1 MSGQPTRPHR
11 GRGAG
16 LLTALAA
23 CLIMIAPAAAADPPP
38 AAPATT
44 DDSPSTTATTA
55 PDSSVPTSPAP
66 TSTVPPTTRPAG
78 PATTSR
84 RTTSTSGP
92 ELTTTTVL
100 TDPGADQAGFV
111 TSAAPLIPTATSDPL
126 FHAALTVD
134 DDLRTVALGK
144 LKVLKRASEAR
155 TAGAAASAAQ
165 GVFETAHSVD
175 VAARARLRAAQVEL
189 RATALHAYTGFGS
202 QETALN
208 TPEVEHA
215 TTALPYRTYVEV
227 TVAEAKHR
235 SEAALQAQRRTA
247 ATATAAAARNDRAQS
262 AARAAR
268 TAKRQAA
275 AGLADASKRLLL
287 DRKALDDLIASLPD
301 LAPGTL
307 EKLPKVAKLPPGAQK
322 VASPAGD
329 IIVPAK
335 ADPRT
340 AVALQ
345 FIVAQLGK
353 PYVWGATGPG
363 SYDCSGLMLRS
374 FQAAGVTSM
383 PRVSQAQQVWATPVD
398 VKDVQPGDL
407 VFFGRPAYHVGVY
420 IGGGLMMDAPFTG
433 AYVRVDKVWSSVTSY
448 GRPVWSTPS
457 P

>member
-1 MSGQPTRPHR
+1 MP
-11 GRGAG
+11 GRSPRHA
-16 LLTALAA
+16 
-23 CLIMIAPAAAADPPP
+23 PP
-38 AAPATT
+38 AP
-44 DDSPSTTATTA
+44 PSGRRL
-55 PDSSVPTSPAP
+55 PTS
-66 TSTVPPTTRPAG
+66 
-78 PATTSR
+78 
-84 RTTSTSGP
+84 
-92 ELTTTTVL
+92 
-100 TDPGADQAGFV
+100 
-111 TSAAPLIPTATSDPL
+111 
-126 FHAALTVD
+126 
-134 DDLRTVALGK
+134 
-144 LKVLKRASEAR
+144 R
-155 TAGAAASAAQ
+155 TA
-165 GVFETAHSVD
+165 
-175 VAARARLRAAQVEL
+175 
-189 RATALHAYTGFGS
+189 
-202 QETALN
+202 
-208 TPEVEHA
+208 
-215 TTALPYRTYVEV
+215 
-227 TVAEAKHR
+227 
-235 SEAALQAQRRTA
+235 
-247 ATATAAAARNDRAQS
+247 
-262 AARAAR
+262 
-268 TAKRQAA
+268 
-275 AGLADASKRLLL
+275 SKQLLL

-353 PYVWGATGPG
+353 PYVWGATGPS
-363 SYDCSGLMLRS
+363 SYDCSGLMLRA

-448 GRPVWSTPS
+448 GRPVWSTPG